1 MDKQPFRAGF
11 PDRLKLAEQGT
22 LIGIGQEQHEL
33 ISPKPCERRWVGEL
47 LPREL
52 CGFPQNHIPGGVSE
66 RTVDALDASTSMD
79 ASPLPRL
86 FLHPAQ
92 PAGQHLTE
100 VAAVSK
106 GHKRIT
112 TGKLTQHTRVLLQAA
127 EHDVEHGPQFR
138 DFVMPLDGN
147 GGFRFA
153 FRAPVP
159 GQRGFAGRRSPS
171 SSRARSTPAR

>member
-1 MDKQPFRAGF
+1 M
-11 PDRLKLAEQGT
+11 
-22 LIGIGQEQHEL
+22 
-33 ISPKPCERRWVGEL
+33 
-47 LPREL
+47 
-52 CGFPQNHIPGGVSE
+52 
-66 RTVDALDASTSMD
+66 
-79 ASPLPRL
+79 
-86 FLHPAQ
+86 Q
-92 PAGQHLTE
+92 PAGQHLAE

-112 TGKLTQHTRVLLQAA
+112 IGKLTQHTRVLLQAA

-153 FRAPVP
+153 FRDPVR

-171 SSRARSTPAR
+171 SSRARSTPRDGEHGGNGSLKRLHMGYGGSPVHFDFLKLPFKDIGDP

>member
-79 ASPLPRL
+79 ASP
-86 FLHPAQ
+86 FPAFSC
-92 PAGQHLTE
+92 T
-100 VAAVSK
+100 
-106 GHKRIT
+106 
-112 TGKLTQHTRVLLQAA
+112 
-127 EHDVEHGPQFR
+127 
-138 DFVMPLDGN
+138 
-147 GGFRFA
+147 
-153 FRAPVP
+153 
-159 GQRGFAGRRSPS
+159 RRSPPTAPCGS
-171 SSRARSTPAR
+171 GGGFKGP